1 MASEMK
7 IILPGVRLKRIIP
20 QRKLDYAKKLRALLE
35 EYTTCLIVTVD
46 NFGSRNIAEMRKD
59 FKNRARFLFGKNT
72 LIRKI
77 IRDYMKETNNKGL
90 NNLLDCVKGNCGFCF
105 TKGDVKQLR
114 NDILNR
120 KVQCPAKA
128 GAIAPCD
135 VSVPSGPTG
144 MEPTQTTFFQSMNI
158 ATRINKGQIDITD
171 EVHLIKQGNKVGASE
186 ASLLMKLNI
195 RPFYYGMKVRQVY
208 EHGTAYEATI
218 MDITSDQ
225 IAQSLYVG
233 LHNVAALCF
242 SLNYPTVINV
252 PHSLMNAYKQVL
264 SLGLSLE
271 TYSWEQ
277 LETVK
282 TALKNPGA
290 FAAAAPTTAPT
301 GGPQAAKA
309 KALPV
314 KVEEPSD
321 KPSSGKAA
329 GNPFGGGD
337 ESD

>member
-1 MASEMK
+1 MASDMK
-7 IILPGVRLKRIIP
+7 ITLPGVRLKRIVP
-20 QRKLDYAKKLRALLE
+20 QRKLDYAKKFRGLLE

-59 FKNRARFLFGKNT
+59 FRNRARFLFGKNT

-77 IRDYMKETNNKGL
+77 LRDYMKETNNKGL
-90 NNLLDCVKGNCGFCF
+90 NNLLDCVYGNCGFCF
-105 TKGDVKQLR
+105 TKDDVKKLR
-114 NDILNR
+114 DEILNR

-128 GAIAPCD
+128 GAIAPSD
-135 VSVPSGPTG
+135 VNVPPGPTG

-158 ATRINKGQIDITD
+158 ATRINKGQIDIVD

-195 RPFYYGMKVRQVY
+195 KPFYYGMKVRQVY
-208 EHGTAYEATI
+208 ENGSAYDASILDLTK
-218 MDITSDQ
+218 DQ
-225 IAQSLYVG
+225 ISQGLCSG

-242 SLNYPTVINV
+242 SLNYPTVVNV

-290 FAAAAPTTAPT
+290 FAAAAPTTTAAAASGKQAQAP
-301 GGPQAAKA
+301 
-309 KALPV
+309 
-314 KVEEPSD
+314 KVEPKKEEPSE
-321 KPSSGKAA
+321 KPSSGKAK
-329 GNPFGGGD
+329 NMFGD
-337 ESD
+337 EDSD